1 MRLVPHDQPARNRLA
16 PIKIPVPRT
25 ILTVLAIAAFVY
37 VALCLVLFLVQRTF
51 IYYPQPKSPANNN
64 TTLTLNVDDAR
75 VLVSTRPHTGPDA
88 VIYFGGN
95 AEDVSRSLP
104 TLVDAFPGRAVFA
117 LNYRGYG
124 GSTGRPSESALI
136 ADALVLFD
144 RVHTDHPH
152 IVVIGRSLGSGVA
165 VHIASE
171 RPVERLV
178 LVTPYDSLLNLAA
191 SQFRYFPIHWLLL
204 DKFESW
210 RYAPKVTAPTRLIA
224 AQNDEIIPFAS
235 TKSLYE
241 HLPQSRATLTVIP
254 GVGHNNIS
262 ESPDYIPALKATPT
276 PHGK

>member
-1 MRLVPHDQPARNRLA
+1 M
-16 PIKIPVPRT
+16 
-25 ILTVLAIAAFVY
+25 LTVLAIAGLIY
-37 VALCLVLFLVQRTF
+37 IALCLVLFLAQRTF
-51 IYYPQPKSPANNN
+51 IYYPQPKSAANNS

-75 VLVSTRPHTGPDA
+75 VLVSTRPGPDA

-95 AEDVSRSLP
+95 AEDISRSLP
-104 TLVDAFPGRAVFA
+104 TLVDAFPERAVFA

-144 RVHTDHPH
+144 HARTDHPH

-165 VHIASE
+165 VQVASE

-178 LVTPYDSLLNLAA
+178 LVTPYDSLQNLAA
-191 SQFRYFPIHWLLL
+191 GQFRYFPIRWLLL

-210 RYAPKVTAPTRLIA
+210 RYASKVTAPTRLIA
-224 AQNDEIIPFAS
+224 AQHDEVIPFAN

-241 HLPQSRATLTVIP
+241 HMPQSRATLTVIP

-262 ESPDYIPALKATPT
+262 ESPEYIPALRGP
-276 PHGK
+276 P

>member
-1 MRLVPHDQPARNRLA
+1 M
-16 PIKIPVPRT
+16 
-25 ILTVLAIAAFVY
+25 LTVLAIAGLIY
-37 VALCLVLFLVQRTF
+37 IALCLVLFLAQRTF
-51 IYYPQPKSPANNN
+51 IYYPQPKSAANNS

-75 VLVSTRPHTGPDA
+75 VLVSTRPRPGPDA

-95 AEDVSRSLP
+95 AEDISRSLP
-104 TLVDAFPGRAVFA
+104 TLVDAFPERAVFA

-144 RVHTDHPH
+144 HARTDHPH

-165 VHIASE
+165 VQVASE

-178 LVTPYDSLLNLAA
+178 LVTPYDSLQNLAA
-191 SQFRYFPIHWLLL
+191 GQFRYFPIRWLLL

-210 RYAPKVTAPTRLIA
+210 RYASKVTAPTRLIA
-224 AQNDEIIPFAS
+224 AQHDEVIPFAN

-241 HLPQSRATLTVIP
+241 HMPRSRATLTVIP
-254 GVGHNNIS
+254 GVGHNDIS
-262 ESPDYIPALKATPT
+262 ESPEYIPALRGP
-276 PHGK
+276 P

>member
-1 MRLVPHDQPARNRLA
+1 MCLAPHERSARNGFA
-16 PIKIPVPRT
+16 PIKPPVPRT
-25 ILTVLAIAAFVY
+25 ILTVLAIAALIY
-37 VALCLVLFLVQRTF
+37 IALCLMLFLAQRTF
-51 IYYPQPKSPANNN
+51 IYYPQPKSTANNGS
-64 TTLTLNVDDAR
+64 TLSLTVDDAR
-75 VLVSTRPHTGPDA
+75 VLVSTRPHAGPDA

-104 TLVDAFPGRAVFA
+104 MLVDAFPERAVFA

-124 GSTGRPSESALI
+124 GSTGKPSETALI

-144 RVHTDHPH
+144 RVHIDHPH

-165 VHIASE
+165 VHVASE

-178 LVTPYDSLLNLAA
+178 LVTPYDSLLKLAA
-191 SQFRYFPIHWLLL
+191 GQFRFFPVRWLLV

-224 AQNDEIIPFAS
+224 AQNDEVIPIAS

-241 HLPQSRATLTVIP
+241 HMPQLRATLIVIP
-254 GVGHNNIS
+254 GVGHNDIS
-262 ESPDYIPALKATPT
+262 ESPEYIPALRG
-276 PHGK
+276 PH